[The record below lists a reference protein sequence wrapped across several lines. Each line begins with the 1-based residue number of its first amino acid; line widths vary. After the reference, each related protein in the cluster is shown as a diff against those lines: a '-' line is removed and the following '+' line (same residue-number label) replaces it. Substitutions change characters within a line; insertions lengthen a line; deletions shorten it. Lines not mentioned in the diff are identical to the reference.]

1 MEDESETFDGDD
13 GRVAFFHFTVREYL
27 EGCSTTL
34 HAFHLTRAEAH
45 RFIVNSSLSYLRY
58 YDSVY
63 SLEERPDSALDTMNQ
78 ERPVVTLYI

>member
-13 GRVAFFHFTVREYL
+13 GRVAFSHFTVREYL

-34 HAFHLTRAEAH
+34 HAFHLTKAEAH

-63 SLEERPDSALDTMNQ
+63 SLEERPDSALDTMNR
-78 ERPVVTLYI
+78 EHPVVTLYI